1 MFLELPQSDV
11 LFDGPQTSA
20 KFAASASAMRLA
32 AKSGDSEA
40 AREAAVEFEAVFLSE
55 MLSPVFEDL
64 ESDGLFGGGSGERIY
79 RSLLVQEIGRSMAR
93 AGGVGI
99 ADAVQREMM
108 KLQEMHS

>member
-1 MFLELPQSDV
+1 MLPELTQPD
-11 LFDGPQTSA
+11 LPIGGPSTSA
-20 KFAASASAMRLA
+20 KLAASAGRAQLA
-32 AKSGDSEA
+32 ARSGDSRA

-64 ESDGLFGGGSGERIY
+64 ETDGLFGGGSGERIY

-99 ADAVQREMM
+99 ADAVQREIM